1 LTKTLTLTAGTLVN
15 YTYAGPVNTDPA
27 SGKRYAFT
35 GTNTGAPA
43 SGFTVSADT
52 TITGNYD
59 TQWLVSFAQS
69 GIGTDTTATV
79 VSVNS
84 SDKTAANLAAGV
96 SVWVTDGGSVTYDF
110 KSPVAAG
117 TGKRYTLNNVSGSL
131 SGAAIHATGTITG
144 NYDTQ
149 WLVSSEERR
158 V

>member
-1 LTKTLTLTAGTLVN
+1 GSL
-15 YTYAGPVNTDPA
+15 
-27 SGKRYAFT
+27 SGA
-35 GTNTGAPA
+35 AIHA
-43 SGFTVSADT
+43 AE
-52 TITGNYD
+52 TITGNFD

-110 KSPVAAG
+110 KGPVAAG
-117 TGKRYTLNNVSGSL
+117 TGKRSPLTTDPGSL
-131 SGAAIHATGTITG
+131 SGAAIHAAETITG

-149 WLVSSEERR
+149 WLVSFA
-158 V
+158 

>member
-1 LTKTLTLTAGTLVN
+1 
-15 YTYAGPVNTDPA
+15 
-27 SGKRYAFT
+27 
-35 GTNTGAPA
+35 
-43 SGFTVSADT
+43 
-52 TITGNYD
+52 TGNYD

-96 SVWVTDGGSVTYDF
+96 SVCVTDAGSVTYDF

-117 TGKRYTLNNVSGSL
+117 TVKRYTLNNVSGSL
-131 SGAAIHATGTITG
+131 SASATHRSSALTG

-149 WLVSSEERR
+149 WLVSFAQSGIGTDTTAT
-158 V
+158 VVSVNSSDKTAANLA

>member
-1 LTKTLTLTAGTLVN
+1 MCHTLNNV
-15 YTYAGPVNTDPA
+15 
-27 SGKRYAFT
+27 SGSLS
-35 GTNTGAPA
+35 GAA
-43 SGFTVSADT
+43 IHAAE

-110 KSPVAAG
+110 KSPVATANCNQQ
-117 TGKRYTLNNVSGSL
+117 TLNNVS
-131 SGAAIHATGTITG
+131 AAPGDAAVHAA
-144 NYDTQ
+144 DTTA
-149 WLVSSEERR
+149 SDSYG
-158 V
+158 